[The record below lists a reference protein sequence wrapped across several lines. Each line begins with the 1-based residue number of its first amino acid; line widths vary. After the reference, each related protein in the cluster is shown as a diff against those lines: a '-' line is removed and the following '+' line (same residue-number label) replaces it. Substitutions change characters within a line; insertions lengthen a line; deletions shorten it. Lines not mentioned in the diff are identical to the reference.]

1 MPKPISE
8 RKTSNP
14 LGVKINSVMREKG
27 IEGDYGTLANIFGVK
42 TPSVYDWITH
52 GRLGKE
58 RYAKLVEW
66 SGKSLDWWFDIPERT
81 PYTYTKGGA
90 AGIACTAAEEVRYFD
105 TKPAPT
111 RSPFPRISDAEW
123 EQLPANVVREIETYA
138 MGIIAGMRAEPELKR
153 QNGA

>member
-66 SGKSLDWWFDIPERT
+66 SGKSLD
-81 PYTYTKGGA
+81 
-90 AGIACTAAEEVRYFD
+90 
-105 TKPAPT
+105 
-111 RSPFPRISDAEW
+111 
-123 EQLPANVVREIETYA
+123 
-138 MGIIAGMRAEPELKR
+138 
-153 QNGA
+153 

>member
-1 MPKPISE
+1 
-8 RKTSNP
+8 
-14 LGVKINSVMREKG
+14 MREKG

-81 PYTYTKGGA
+81 PYAYIKGA
-90 AGIACTAAEEVRYFD
+90 ASIACRAEEVHHFD
-105 TKPAPT
+105 AKPTPA
-111 RSPFPRISDAEW
+111 RSPFPESVMLSGNGF
-123 EQLPANVVREIETYA
+123 LP
-138 MGIIAGMRAEPELKR
+138 M
-153 QNGA
+153 

>member
-1 MPKPISE
+1 MPKPTSE

-14 LGVKINSVMREKG
+14 LGMKINAVMREKG
-27 IEGDYGTLANIFGVK
+27 IEGNYGLLATIFEVK

-66 SGKSLDWWFDIPERT
+66 SGKSLDWWFDIPKPHQYETSETVPSAQLVINDVVRLDM
-81 PYTYTKGGA
+81 A
-90 AGIACTAAEEVRYFD
+90 AKA
-105 TKPAPT
+105 
-111 RSPFPRISDAEW
+111 SPFPRISSADW
-123 EQLPANVVREIETYA
+123 ERLPPNAIREIETYA
-138 MGIIAGMRAEPELKR
+138 IGLMAGMGMTTDLKR